1 MPEIVKPIEKDEIL
15 YARSVIRQMH
25 PLRNLSYSECL
36 PFLSYVYGYINREG
50 KEINEEKINLA
61 QSDQLKEDK
70 EAKTIF

>member
-1 MPEIVKPIEKDEIL
+1 
-15 YARSVIRQMH
+15 MH

-61 QSDQLKEDK
+61 QSDQLKEGK

>member
-36 PFLSYVYGYINREG
+36 PFLSYVYGYIYREG